1 MRAYVGD
8 LLTAGGTRAVGFC
21 EMVAPPSDDVVLAE
35 PVAGQFTLRGTGAT
49 VHVQGRVAA
58 AAGLVCG
65 ACLRRFSQ
73 TLEVDIDEEFAR
85 PTGQIEVAGE
95 QALTPEDFVAAISA
109 DDVIDLTE
117 LVRQHLAL
125 ALPIAPRCT
134 PDCRGLCPRCGADR
148 NAGGCECDT
157 QEIDP
162 RFDALRH
169 WTEGPAPGGARRAR
183 SRPGGRPRREGE

>member
-8 LLTAGGTRAVGFC
+8 LLTAGGTRVVAFC
-21 EMVAPPSDDVVLAE
+21 EMVAPLSDDVVPAG
-35 PVAGQFTLRGTGAT
+35 PVAGEFTLRGTGAT
-49 VHVQGRVAA
+49 VQVRGRVAA
-58 AAGLVCG
+58 TAGLVCG
-65 ACLRRFSQ
+65 ACLRGFSQ

-85 PTGQIEVAGE
+85 PTGQVEAAGE
-95 QALTPEDFVAAISA
+95 QALTPQDFIAAISA

-148 NAGGCECDT
+148 NAGGCACDT

-162 RFDALRH
+162 RFDALRR
-169 WTEGPAPGGARRAR
+169 WAEEPAPGGARTAR
-183 SRPGGRPRREGE
+183 IPDGHRRRGGT